1 MMITAEASLLV
12 TASSSDHKIKVWDVS
27 KMETGSVE
35 CVAEVDTT
43 CRVTSLATWHPG
55 MKGSGKKKRKV
66 VEEVIESP
74 SKKKVR
80 IVDDDSPEKSI
91 TETITVE
98 EEENDTLAVK
108 SKTKKK
114 KKKSLEVEVS

>member
-1 MMITAEASLLV
+1 MMVSSDISLLV
-12 TASSSDHKIKVWDVS
+12 TASSSDHMIKVWDVS
-27 KMETGSVE
+27 RLETGSVE

-66 VEEVIESP
+66 VEEVIESL

-80 IVDDDSPEKSI
+80 VIEDDSPEKTV

-98 EEENDTLAVK
+98 EEENDTSVAK

-114 KKKSLEVEVS
+114 KKKSIEVS